1 MSKITNRNPNT
12 NTNLNVMLA
21 YLEEEVEQ
29 AESPEQIADV
39 LKVIKTMLTE
49 THPINTVMGLPNIR
63 AEVMLNTP
71 DQNCNVATKV
81 PESLITTFYDLSDK
95 MNQLQME
102 DPETFENASKALS
115 WLANNDKCLN

>member
-1 MSKITNRNPNT
+1 MSIADNNQPSQVNFHA
-12 NTNLNVMLA
+12 MLDYIQA
-21 YLEEEVEQ
+21 EVEQ

-49 THPINTVMGLPNIR
+49 TQPISTVMGLPNIR

-95 MNQLQME
+95 MNQLQTE

>member
-1 MSKITNRNPNT
+1 MSKTINETP
-12 NTNLNVMLA
+12 NTNLNVMLD

-49 THPINTVMGLPNIR
+49 KQPINAVTGLPNIR

-71 DQNCNVATKV
+71 STDCNVATNV
-81 PESLITTFYDLSDK
+81 PDSLITTFYDLSDK
-95 MNQLQME
+95 MNQLQDE
-102 DPETFENASKALS
+102 DPETFDNASKALN
-115 WLANNDKCLN
+115 WLANNDKCMN